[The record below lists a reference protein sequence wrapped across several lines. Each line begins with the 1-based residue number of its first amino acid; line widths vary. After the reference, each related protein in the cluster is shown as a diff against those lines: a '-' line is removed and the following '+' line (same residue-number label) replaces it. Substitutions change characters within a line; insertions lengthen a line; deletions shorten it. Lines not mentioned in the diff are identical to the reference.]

1 MKKKDTFVKILPVI
15 IIILIVIMAVI
26 ALMSLGKAIFKN
38 GGKKEPQVNALEQAL
53 LATDTSRGVKMT
65 VRGPIVAQENFRS
78 YQIVITPSS
87 RIITT
92 YKGYLGEQISTKQ
105 LDNNLPAYEQF
116 VNSLVKANLSKSKPF
131 ETENLNGICATGT
144 VTEFDVL
151 QNNKSLA
158 HIWTSTCKG
167 SVGSL
172 TASVD
177 QNKNLFLSQIPE
189 YGKILSA
196 AGIR

>member
-53 LATDTSRGVKMT
+53 LATDASRGVKMT

-144 VTEFDVL
+144 ELTDR
-151 QNNKSLA
+151 KS
-158 HIWTSTCKG
+158 
-167 SVGSL
+167 V
-172 TASVD
+172 V
-177 QNKNLFLSQIPE
+177 
-189 YGKILSA
+189 
-196 AGIR
+196 